1 MARTVETYAPV
12 IGTIAGSMVGAP
24 ELGAMFGVGG
34 AAAGAAVGGLAGM
47 GASALVA
54 GSQKAATAGPPP
66 QLAPTPTMPAIN
78 GPQIAAAQQASVAQQ
93 MSRGGRA
100 STILNASP
108 TDTLGG

>member
-1 MARTVETYAPV
+1 MSGAAKSALPV
-12 IGTIAGSMVGAP
+12 LGTIVGSMVGAP
-24 ELGAMFGVGG
+24 ELGAALGVSG

-47 GASALVA
+47 A
-54 GSQKAATAGPPP
+54 GSTIMGAGQKAATAGPPP
-66 QLAPTPTMPAIN
+66 QLATVPTMPAIN

>member
-1 MARTVETYAPV
+1 MSRAVETYAPV
-12 IGTIAGSMVGAP
+12 IGTIVGGMMGAP
-24 ELGAMFGVGG
+24 ELGAVFGVGG
-34 AAAGAAVGGLAGM
+34 AAAGAAIGGLAGM

-93 MSRGGRA
+93 ISRAGRI

>member
-1 MARTVETYAPV
+1 MGHSAGSLMPIA
-12 IGTIAGSMVGAP
+12 GTIIGSMFGAP
-24 ELGAMFGVGG
+24 ELGA
-34 AAAGAAVGGLAGM
+34 LAGM
-47 GASALVA
+47 A
-54 GSQKAATAGPPP
+54 GSTIMGAGQKAATAGPPP
-66 QLAPTPTMPAIN
+66 QLATVPTMPAIN